1 MINNRRVIVVMPA
14 YNAAK
19 TLRQTYAEVPL
30 DCVDEVLLVDDNSSD
45 ATVQLALN
53 LGLTTFHHKK
63 NFGYGKNQ
71 KTCYHEALK
80 RDGDVIV
87 MVHPDYQYSP
97 KLIVSLAAMIAYGVY
112 DVALGSRILGQGA
125 LKGGMPFYKYIANR
139 VLTAVQNI
147 LLNYKL
153 SEYHTGYRAFSR
165 EVLSSLPLQENTNDF
180 VFDNE
185 MLAQVIFFDR
195 RIGEISCPTLYFREA
210 SSISFGRSVKYGLG
224 VLATSF
230 KFRLQK
236 MHLYRF
242 RIFNREFG
250 DSGSYYEQV
259 TAEFQAGSAIE
270 DSVMSKA

>member
-1 MINNRRVIVVMPA
+1 MINNRRIIVVMPA

-19 TLRQTYAEVPL
+19 TLRQTYDEVPL

-45 ATVQLALN
+45 ATVQLALK

-71 KTCYHEALK
+71 KTCYQEALK
-80 RDGDVIV
+80 RNGDVIV

-97 KLIVSLAAMIAYGVY
+97 KLIVALASMIAYGVY

-125 LKGGMPFYKYIANR
+125 LKGGMPFYKYCANR

-185 MLAQVIFFDR
+185 MLAQVIYFDR
-195 RIGEISCPTLYFREA
+195 RIGEISCPTLYFEDA
-210 SSISFGRSVKYGLG
+210 SSISFSRSVKYGLG
-224 VLATSF
+224 VLLTSV
-230 KFRLQK
+230 KFRVQK
-236 MHLYRF
+236 MHLYSF
-242 RIFNREFG
+242 RIFKKEVDAG
-250 DSGSYYEQV
+250 PYYEHV
-259 TAEFQAGSAIE
+259 TAELEARSGVD
-270 DSVMSKA
+270 DSVMSGA